1 MSLHMQIKYTS
12 YRHRCKSRPCK
23 FKCIKSHVK
32 LHANQ
37 KYIKSK
43 GTKEKKTS
51 YLSGHACCMHVK
63 SRKKIFMYKTFLIHH
78 TLQNK

>member
-23 FKCIKSHVK
+23 FKCIKSH
-32 LHANQ
+32 ANQ

-43 GTKEKKTS
+43 GTKEKKHHIYQGTHAACMS
-51 YLSGHACCMHVK
+51 NLEKRFLCTKLS
-63 SRKKIFMYKTFLIHH
+63 
-78 TLQNK
+78 